1 MSKIETMPS
10 LPTVVME
17 LIKLID
23 NPMSS
28 VNQVEKLLS
37 KDQGLS
43 LKVLRLANSAY
54 YAVPGGA
61 KTITRAVTFLGY
73 NTVKQ
78 IIVSAS
84 VFEMFKKLSSD
95 KFDLAA
101 FWKHSVGVAILS
113 EAVAKNLKKSTPE
126 EVFISGL
133 VHDMG
138 KLALLMID
146 KNDFIETVDFA
157 LKNNFDLH
165 KAELERGAP
174 RHTYWGSELAKKW
187 KLPINVQ
194 TAIRDHHSLNIK
206 MRMTQDVELN
216 QEVDIVYV
224 ANKLIHVAKFGN
236 SGHQMFIEPE
246 QEVMTRLGL
255 VDKTKWNPWVEEA
268 ISNAESFAKILVES

>member
-1 MSKIETMPS
+1 MSKIESMPS

-113 EAVAKNLKKSTPE
+113 EVIAKKLKKTTPE
-126 EVFISGL
+126 EVFVSGL

-157 LKNNFDLH
+157 VKSNLDMH
-165 KAELERGAP
+165 KAELERSAP
-174 RHTYWGSELAKKW
+174 RHTFWGSELAKKW

-194 TAIRDHHSLNIK
+194 SVIRDHHTLNLK
-206 MRMTQDVELN
+206 MRMTQDLELN

-224 ANKLIHVAKFGN
+224 SNKLIHVAKFGN
-236 SGHQMFIEPE
+236 SGHQIFLEPE
-246 QEVMTRLGL
+246 PEIMSRLGL
-255 VDKTKWNPWVEEA
+255 IDKAKWNPWVEEA